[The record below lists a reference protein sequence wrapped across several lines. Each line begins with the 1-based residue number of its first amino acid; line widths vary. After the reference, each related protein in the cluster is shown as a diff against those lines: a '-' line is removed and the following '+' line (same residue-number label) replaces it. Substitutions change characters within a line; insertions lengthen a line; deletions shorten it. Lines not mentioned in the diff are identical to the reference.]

1 MVLSRFSL
9 FLTLVSTIE
18 TTFSRFHIS
27 GKTSFFNDSLKIIFR
42 GIVIDSLQILMIL
55 TDKLPHPC
63 ASVGSR
69 DFIISNMSF
78 SVAWKEFILLFAL

>member
-27 GKTSFFNDSLKIIFR
+27 GKTFFNDSLKIIFR

-63 ASVGSR
+63 ALVGSR